1 VGIEDSNK
9 GPVGMIMIL
18 LTGLS
23 IAMMVILVLIMVV
36 VVQAGLQEV
45 VLPG

>member
-1 VGIEDSNK
+1 
-9 GPVGMIMIL
+9 MIMIL

>member
-1 VGIEDSNK
+1 
-9 GPVGMIMIL
+9 MIYD
-18 LTGLS
+18 TPSGLS